1 MKDKIVR
8 IFISCAKQDEDYL
21 KDLKRHLEPLV
32 KERMCEVYTDE
43 KMAPGKTWDKS
54 TTDAFERSHIILFL
68 VSADFVSSWYHT
80 GEMQHAIERYRRGQ
94 AMIIPI
100 IVRPADWQSLPINR
114 YNSLPKD
121 GIPISSWEERYG
133 DSLIRTSLSKDTAKD
148 TDYVW
153 SVEVIQPLKELISKI
168 LSGDIQLTEPLK
180 KASSKPA
187 ENSAAL
193 MALKDKAR
201 KLIVEANLTEAS
213 EVVQEMIVA
222 LDTPKAVNGP
232 LLEDMVIL
240 RSQHNQLQK
249 QYRMGLISFD
259 DYSRAANRINF
270 ALLETLDRLK
280 ISPTQISA
288 P

>member
-1 MKDKIVR
+1 MKDKVVR
-8 IFISCAKQDEDYL
+8 IFISYAKQDEDYL

-43 KMAPGKTWDKS
+43 KITPGKKWDKF

-68 VSADFVSSWYHT
+68 ISADFVSSWYHN

-114 YNSLPKD
+114 YNTLPKD

-153 SVEVIQPLKELISKI
+153 SMEVIQPLKELVSKI

-180 KASSKPA
+180 KTSSKPS

-193 MALKDKAR
+193 IALKDKAR
-201 KLIVEANLTEAS
+201 KLIAEANLTEAS

-222 LDTPKAVNGP
+222 LDTPRAVNGP

-240 RSQHNQLQK
+240 RSQHTQLQK
-249 QYRMGLISFD
+249 QLHRGLISFD
-259 DYSRAANRINF
+259 EYSRAASRINF

>member
-43 KMAPGKTWDKS
+43 KMAPGKKWDKS

>member
-43 KMAPGKTWDKS
+43 KMAPGKKWDKS

-100 IVRPADWQSLPINR
+100 IVRPADWQSLPVNR
-114 YNSLPKD
+114 YNTLPKD

-249 QYRMGLISFD
+249 QLHLGLISFD
-259 DYSRAANRINF
+259 DYSRAASRINF